1 MEFLEQLVKWI
12 VVCKTT
18 PKFSVS
24 LMEDLLVSLEGKGNK
39 AGTPSFS
46 LPLCC
51 IFGPE
56 VYIKKI
62 SQICTSFFSKG
73 RDYVAYGV
81 RVCWQLI
88 CSPKREGGL
97 GLRNLEEW
105 NKACIL
111 PQVGRILAQKDSIW
125 IAWIK
130 EYVMKGKS
138 FWDVAPYFASNWNWR
153 RMLKLKELIAYNV

>member
-1 MEFLEQLVKWI
+1 
-12 VVCKTT
+12 
-18 PKFSVS
+18 
-24 LMEDLLVSLEGKGNK
+24 MEDLLVSLEGKGNK
-39 AGTPSFS
+39 AGTPFFS

-51 IFGPE
+51 SNECIVQAFRGGKQE

-62 SQICTSFFSKG
+62 SQICIGFFSKG

-81 RVCWQLI
+81 AVCWQLI

-111 PQVGRILAQKDSIW
+111 LQVGRILAQKDSIW
-125 IAWIK
+125 IASIK
-130 EYVMKGKS
+130 EYIMKRKN
-138 FWDVAPYFASNWNWR
+138 FWDVAPYFASNWN
-153 RMLKLKELIAYNV
+153 